1 MAGDTVRQECRARE
15 PAVVN
20 PSDALAQHRIARA
33 HAALREANLLIE
45 QQHFNGAM
53 NRVYYAA
60 FYAARALLATRNL
73 DSSRHS
79 RVIALFQEQF
89 VRTGL
94 IPTDTA
100 RALPRAFEKRQTSDY
115 GDFSDPSSDEVLS
128 LRDQVQAF
136 VRACEERIQQ
146 R

>member
-1 MAGDTVRQECRARE
+1 
-15 PAVVN
+15 VN
-20 PSDALAQHRIARA
+20 PSDALAEHRIARA
-33 HAALREANLLIE
+33 HAALHEADLLIDR
-45 QQHFNGAM
+45 QHFSGAL

-60 FYAARALLATRNL
+60 FYAARAMLATRNL

-79 RVIALFQEQF
+79 GVIALFQEHF

-115 GDFSDPSSDEVLS
+115 ADFSEPTSDEVLS
-128 LRDQVQAF
+128 LRDQVGILVRSCEQA
-136 VRACEERIQQ
+136 VRKG
-146 R
+146 

>member
-1 MAGDTVRQECRARE
+1 M
-15 PAVVN
+15 N
-20 PSDALAQHRIARA
+20 PSNALAHHRIARA
-33 HAALREANLLIE
+33 HAALDEADLLIE
-45 QQHFNGAM
+45 QQYFSGAL

-79 RVIALFQEQF
+79 GVIALFQEHF

-94 IPTDTA
+94 VPTDTA

-115 GDFSDPSSDEVLS
+115 GDFSEPSSDEVRA
-128 LRDQVQAF
+128 LRGQIEAF
-136 VRACEERIQQ
+136 VRTCQQ
-146 R
+146 AVQKG